1 MVLKYTRFKIMTKK
15 EAKEIILGMELSN
28 KLLSEVTGILNNYTE
43 NDEIPEE
50 VIDNILLMVD
60 KEMDINKLVDDDI
73 NNVL

>member
-1 MVLKYTRFKIMTKK
+1 MTKK